1 MTRERANAIERTV
14 FYPFFSQIIPN
25 TVNVNDAFMVGRV
38 IGMMQERLHR
48 ELEKEIDREVENA
61 E

>member
-1 MTRERANAIERTV
+1 MRRERASAIERTV
-14 FYPFFSQIIPN
+14 FNPFFDRLPLTLD
-25 TVNVNDAFMVGRV
+25 TVDAFNIGRM

-48 ELEKEIDREVENA
+48 ELEKEIDREVKNA